1 MEHKVEFDKHHQQCH
16 IKNLIP
22 TPTFPIIIFLCH
34 LVRGIV
40 ILQHFCIQLI
50 RHKIFIADTK
60 VEPASVRELKEQKVR
75 ECIMLLYIFVV
86 HVGRAA
92 IVMHVIS
99 SPVWSLSATCTCMMH
114 NYCIICIIACVCSV
128 QWFKAQL
135 WEQVSR
141 YGHGKFNSFHK
152 CLMDNILIHVFTY
165 NFHSLFFLSPV
176 IRHSLSWTKNI
187 RKRWM

>member
-1 MEHKVEFDKHHQQCH
+1 MEHKVEFDKHHHQCH

-22 TPTFPIIIFLCH
+22 APNLSYYYIFMPLSQGYCY
-34 LVRGIV
+34 

-92 IVMHVIS
+92 IIMHVIS
-99 SPVWSLSATCTCMMH
+99 NPVWSLSATCTCMMH
-114 NYCIICIIACVCSV
+114 NHHIASLHCVCSV
-128 QWFKAQL
+128 Q
-135 WEQVSR
+135 
-141 YGHGKFNSFHK
+141 
-152 CLMDNILIHVFTY
+152 
-165 NFHSLFFLSPV
+165 
-176 IRHSLSWTKNI
+176 
-187 RKRWM
+187 

>member
-1 MEHKVEFDKHHQQCH
+1 MELKVEFDKHHQQCH

-22 TPTFPIIIFLCH
+22 TATFPIIIFLCH

-40 ILQHFCIQLI
+40 VLQHFCIQLI

-114 NYCIICIIACVCSV
+114 NYRIAS
-128 QWFKAQL
+128 L
-135 WEQVSR
+135 
-141 YGHGKFNSFHK
+141 
-152 CLMDNILIHVFTY
+152 HVFVQFSDSKYSYENKLVVMATE
-165 NFHSLFFLSPV
+165 SLICFA
-176 IRHSLSWTKNI
+176 NA
-187 RKRWM
+187 